1 MYHGMKTYS
10 KERIELQ
17 NLQILKKMQEKS
29 GPFLSLEQHW
39 ELRKLVVAIWF
50 DFLYERAFAMVK
62 ICVYSW
68 WFSNQFD
75 IVSET
80 PYSCNAVEMDR
91 NIHIGKQSYMFIL
104 TNF

>member
-1 MYHGMKTYS
+1 MKTYS
-10 KERIELQ
+10 KKRIELQ

-29 GPFLSLEQHW
+29 GLFLSLEQHW
-39 ELRKLVVAIWF
+39 ELRKLVVAILF

-62 ICVYSW
+62 ICVFYSW

-80 PYSCNAVEMDR
+80 PYSCNTVV
-91 NIHIGKQSYMFIL
+91 GCKL
-104 TNF
+104 